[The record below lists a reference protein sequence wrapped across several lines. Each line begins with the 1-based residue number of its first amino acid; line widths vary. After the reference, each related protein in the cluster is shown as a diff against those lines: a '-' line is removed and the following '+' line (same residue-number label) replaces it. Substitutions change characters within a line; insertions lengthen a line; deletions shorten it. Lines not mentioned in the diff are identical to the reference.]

1 MNIIPEKICLIRQP
15 AGIGDIFFTQKIA
28 KDYISKGYLV
38 VWPVIPQFE
47 FIKDYIKVDNL
58 MFVNENSDFP
68 HKNIYQE
75 GYSKPTEIS
84 EKILYLPIQHFDRHH
99 NGSVMHA
106 KYKLLNMDF
115 GDWLEYFSFERN
127 LEREQKLINHFDVNN
142 KKFVLVN
149 RMFGSPPDS
158 KPCPHMGQYDNSIE
172 MTYLGWDNLF
182 DWIGLLLKAKHIYT
196 VETSILYIINKLGL
210 KNLTL
215 YSRHSPGSFH
225 EVEHIFD
232 KDLKYIL

>member
-1 MNIIPEKICLIRQP
+1 MSKICLIRQP

-75 GYSKPTEIS
+75 GYSKPTVINVNDV
-84 EKILYLPIQHFDRHH
+84 YLPIQHFDRQYS
-99 NGSVMHA
+99 GSVMHA

-115 GDWLEYFSFERN
+115 GDWLDYFSFERN
-127 LEREQKLINHFDVNN
+127 LEREQKLIDHFDVND
-142 KKFVLVN
+142 KEFVFVN
-149 RMFGSPPDS
+149 RMFGSPPHS
-158 KPCPHMGQYDNSIE
+158 KPCPHMGEFENSVE
-172 MTYLGWDNLF
+172 MEYLGWDNLF

-196 VETSILYIINKLGL
+196 VETSILYIISKLGL
-210 KNLTL
+210 KNVTV
-215 YSRHSPGSFH
+215 YSRHSSPSFH
-225 EVEHIFD
+225 QVEHMFD
-232 KDLKYIL
+232 KDLTYIL

>member
-1 MNIIPEKICLIRQP
+1 MSKICLIRQP

-38 VWPVIPQFE
+38 VWPVISQFE

-58 MFVNENSDFP
+58 IFVNENSDFP

-75 GYSKPTEIS
+75 GYSKPTVINVNDV
-84 EKILYLPIQHFDRHH
+84 YLPIQHFDRHH

-115 GDWLEYFSFERN
+115 EDWLDYFSFERN
-127 LEREQKLINHFDVNN
+127 LEREQKLIDHFDVND
-142 KKFVLVN
+142 KEFVFVN
-149 RMFGSPPDS
+149 RMFGSPPHS
-158 KPCPHMGQYDNSIE
+158 KPCPHMGEFENSVE
-172 MTYLGWDNLF
+172 MEYLGWDNLF

-196 VETSILYIINKLGL
+196 VETSILYIISKLGL
-210 KNLTL
+210 KNVTV
-215 YSRHSPGSFH
+215 YSRHSSPSFH
-225 EVEHIFD
+225 QVEHMFD
-232 KDLKYIL
+232 KDLTYIL

>member
-1 MNIIPEKICLIRQP
+1 MSKICLIRQP

-38 VWPVIPQFE
+38 VWPVISQFE

-75 GYSKPTEIS
+75 GYSKPTVINVNDV
-84 EKILYLPIQHFDRHH
+84 YLPIQHFDRHYS
-99 NGSVMHA
+99 GSVMHA

-115 GDWLEYFSFERN
+115 GDWLDYFSFERN
-127 LEREQKLINHFDVNN
+127 LEREQKLIDHFDVND
-142 KKFVLVN
+142 KEFVFVN
-149 RMFGSPPDS
+149 RMFGSPPHS
-158 KPCPHMGQYDNSIE
+158 KPCPHMGEFENSVE
-172 MTYLGWDNLF
+172 MEYLGWDNLF

-196 VETSILYIINKLGL
+196 VETSILYIISKLGL
-210 KNLTL
+210 KNVTV
-215 YSRHSPGSFH
+215 YSRHSSPSFH
-225 EVEHIFD
+225 QVEHMFD
-232 KDLKYIL
+232 KDLTYIL

>member
-1 MNIIPEKICLIRQP
+1 MPKICLIRQP

-75 GYSKPTEIS
+75 GYSKPTVINVNDV
-84 EKILYLPIQHFDRHH
+84 YLPIQHFDRHYS
-99 NGSVMHA
+99 GSVMHA

-115 GDWLEYFSFERN
+115 GDWLDYFSFERN
-127 LEREQKLINHFDVNN
+127 LEREQKLIDHFDVND
-142 KKFVLVN
+142 KEFVFVN
-149 RMFGSPPDS
+149 RMFGSPPHS
-158 KPCPHMGQYDNSIE
+158 KPCPHMGEFENSVE
-172 MTYLGWDNLF
+172 MEYLGWDNLF

-196 VETSILYIINKLGL
+196 VETSILYIISKLGL
-210 KNLTL
+210 KNVTV
-215 YSRHSPGSFH
+215 YSRHSSPSFH
-225 EVEHIFD
+225 QVEHMFD
-232 KDLKYIL
+232 KDLRYIL